1 MRPSIDFA
9 RLFVA
14 GAGLAAA
21 LSLFGCASPGT
32 VVPNQST
39 AAEVRGRIGRPI
51 NIRFDANGDELW
63 EYPGGLEGMQSYVV
77 RIGKDRRVKSVTQL
91 ITMERFNEITTG
103 KTTKAQVR
111 EILGEPGELQYLPS
125 GLVWEWRVFLAPA
138 TGHFVVRFNDDDV
151 VSEKSVLMDVATD
164 GGDKGGSK

>member
-1 MRPSIDFA
+1 MGSSNLA
-9 RLFVA
+9 RLCVA
-14 GAGLAAA
+14 GAALAAA
-21 LSLFGCASPGT
+21 VSLFGCASPGT

-39 AAEVRGRIGRPI
+39 AAEVRDRVGRPI

-91 ITMERFNEITTG
+91 ITMERFNQITAG
-103 KTTKAQVR
+103 KTTKAEVR
-111 EILGEPGELQYLPS
+111 DVLGEPGELRYLPS
-125 GLVWEWRVFLAPA
+125 GLMWEWRAFLAPA
-138 TGHFVVRFNDDDV
+138 TGHFVVRFDDHDV
-151 VSEKSVLMDVATD
+151 VAEKSVLMDIATD